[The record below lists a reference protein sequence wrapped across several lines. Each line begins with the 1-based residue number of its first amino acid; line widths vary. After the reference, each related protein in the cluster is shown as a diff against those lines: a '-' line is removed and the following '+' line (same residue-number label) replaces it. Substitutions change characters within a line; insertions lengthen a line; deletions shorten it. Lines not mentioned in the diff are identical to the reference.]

1 MGQAGRIGRG
11 RADRLRPPLTAD
23 NDAGVSDLAEAILAN
38 REKKRM
44 KIERRAVLGL
54 LLANPAMAQESWP
67 ARPITMVTGYA
78 PGGLTDVMTRLI
90 AARMSRDLGQPIVV
104 ENRTGGATAVASTA
118 VAQAR
123 PDGYTLLMG
132 ASSLAINPA
141 LQPNLTPREPL
152 RELVPIGMG
161 YRSAFVLH
169 VHPALPVTTAAEL
182 VAYAKANPGRL
193 NFGSSG
199 TGAVN
204 HLCLELFRSRA
215 GIEVVH
221 IPYRGGAPALI
232 DLQAGRIQAMFQA
245 ALEAIP
251 TIRDGRTRPLAVSS
265 AARLPLLPEVPPV
278 AETLPGFDAVF
289 WQGLFAP
296 VGTPAPV
303 LQRLGAALNA
313 ATEDADLRARMAE
326 QGVAA
331 ETGDAAALRRTLEA
345 DTETWGRLIREANI
359 RPE

>member
-1 MGQAGRIGRG
+1 MMKRR
-11 RADRLRPPLTAD
+11 TA
-23 NDAGVSDLAEAILAN
+23 
-38 REKKRM
+38 
-44 KIERRAVLGL
+44 LGL
-54 LLANPAMAQESWP
+54 LLATPGLAMAQPAWP
-67 ARPITMVTGYA
+67 TRPITLVTGFA

-90 AARMSRDLGQPIVV
+90 ASRMSRELGQPIVV
-104 ENRTGGATAVASTA
+104 DNRAGGATSVASTA
-118 VAQAR
+118 VARAA

-152 RELVPIGMG
+152 RELMPIGMG

-169 VHPALPVTTAAEL
+169 VHPGLPARNVAEFI
-182 VAYAKANPGRL
+182 AYAKANPGRIS
-193 NFGSSG
+193 FGSSG

-204 HLCLELFRSRA
+204 HLCLELFRLRA

-221 IPYRGGAPALI
+221 VPYRGGAPALI
-232 DLQAGRIQAMFQA
+232 DLRAGRIQAMFAA

-251 TIRDGRTRPLAVSS
+251 AIREGATRALAVSS
-265 AARLPLLPEVPPV
+265 ATRLPLLPDVPAV

-296 VGTPAPV
+296 PGTPEPV
-303 LQRLGAALNA
+303 IARLAAALRA
-313 ATEDADLRARMAE
+313 TTEDREVRARMAE

-331 ETGDAAALRRTLEA
+331 ETGDAAVLRRVLVE
-345 DTETWGRLIREANI
+345 DTETWGRLIREAGI
-359 RPE
+359 QPE

>member
-1 MGQAGRIGRG
+1 MTIGR
-11 RADRLRPPLTAD
+11 RATLGL
-23 NDAGVSDLAEAILAN
+23 ILAAPGVA
-38 REKKRM
+38 R
-44 KIERRAVLGL
+44 
-54 LLANPAMAQESWP
+54 AQEAYP

-90 AARMSRDLGQPIVV
+90 AQRMSRELGQPIVV

-118 VAQAR
+118 VVQAR
-123 PDGYTLLMG
+123 PDGYTTLMG
-132 ASSLAINPA
+132 ASSLAINPT
-141 LQPNLTPREPL
+141 LQPNLTPREPM

-169 VHPALPVTTAAEL
+169 VHPDIPARSTAEFIAH
-182 VAYAKANPGRL
+182 AKANPGRI

-215 GIEVVH
+215 GIDVAH
-221 IPYRGGAPALI
+221 IPYRGGAPALV
-232 DLQAGRIQAMFQA
+232 DLRAGRIGAMFQA

-251 TIRDGRTRPLAVSS
+251 TIREGATRALAVSS

-296 VGTPAPV
+296 VGTPEPILA
-303 LQRLGAALNA
+303 RLGAALRA
-313 ATEDADLRARMAE
+313 TTEDPEVRARMAE

-331 ETGDAAALRRTLEA
+331 ETGDAAALRRTLAE
-345 DTETWGRLIREANI
+345 DTEMWGRLIREGNI

>member
-1 MGQAGRIGRG
+1 MMKRR
-11 RADRLRPPLTAD
+11 TA
-23 NDAGVSDLAEAILAN
+23 
-38 REKKRM
+38 
-44 KIERRAVLGL
+44 LGL
-54 LLANPAMAQESWP
+54 LLATPGLAMAQPAWP
-67 ARPITMVTGYA
+67 TRPITLVTGFA

-90 AARMSRDLGQPIVV
+90 ASRMSRELGQPIVV
-104 ENRTGGATAVASTA
+104 DNRAGGATSVASTA
-118 VAQAR
+118 VARAA

-152 RELVPIGMG
+152 RELMPIGMG

-169 VHPALPVTTAAEL
+169 VHPGLPARNVAEFI
-182 VAYAKANPGRL
+182 AYAKANPGRIS
-193 NFGSSG
+193 FGSSG

-204 HLCLELFRSRA
+204 HLCLELFRLRA

-221 IPYRGGAPALI
+221 VPYRGGAPALI
-232 DLQAGRIQAMFQA
+232 DLRAGRIQAMFAA

-251 TIRDGRTRPLAVSS
+251 AIREGATRALAVSS
-265 AARLPLLPEVPPV
+265 ATRLPLLPDVPAV

-296 VGTPAPV
+296 PGTPEPV
-303 LQRLGAALNA
+303 IARLAAALRA
-313 ATEDADLRARMAE
+313 TTEDPEVRARMAE

-331 ETGDAAALRRTLEA
+331 ETGDAAVLRRVLVE
-345 DTETWGRLIREANI
+345 DTETWGRLIREAGI
-359 RPE
+359 QPE

>member
-1 MGQAGRIGRG
+1 MI
-11 RADRLRPPLTAD
+11 DRRTT
-23 NDAGVSDLAEAILAN
+23 
-38 REKKRM
+38 
-44 KIERRAVLGL
+44 LGL
-54 LLANPAMAQESWP
+54 LLATPGLAMAQPAWP
-67 ARPITMVTGYA
+67 TRPITVVTGFA

-90 AARMSRDLGQPIVV
+90 ANRMSRELGQPIVV
-104 ENRTGGATAVASTA
+104 ENRAGGATSIASTA
-118 VAQAR
+118 VARAT

-152 RELVPIGMG
+152 RELVPVGMG

-169 VHPALPVTTAAEL
+169 VHPGLPARTVAEFI
-182 VAYAKANPGRL
+182 AHAKANPGRIS
-193 NFGSSG
+193 FGSSG

-204 HLCLELFRSRA
+204 HLCLELFRLRA

-221 IPYRGGAPALI
+221 VPYRGGAPALI
-232 DLQAGRIQAMFQA
+232 DLRAGRIQAMFAA

-251 TIRDGRTRPLAVSS
+251 AIREGATRALAVSS
-265 AARLPLLPEVPPV
+265 ATRLPLLPDVPAV

-296 VGTPAPV
+296 PGTPEPV
-303 LQRLGAALNA
+303 IARLAAALRA
-313 ATEDADLRARMAE
+313 TTEDPEVRARMAE

-331 ETGDAAALRRTLEA
+331 ETGDAAALRRVLVE
-345 DTETWGRLIREANI
+345 DTETWGRLIRETGI
-359 RPE
+359 QPE

>member
-1 MGQAGRIGRG
+1 MMKRR
-11 RADRLRPPLTAD
+11 TA
-23 NDAGVSDLAEAILAN
+23 
-38 REKKRM
+38 
-44 KIERRAVLGL
+44 LGL
-54 LLANPAMAQESWP
+54 LLATPGLAMAQPAWP
-67 ARPITMVTGYA
+67 TRPITLVTGFA

-90 AARMSRDLGQPIVV
+90 ASRMSRELGQPIVV
-104 ENRTGGATAVASTA
+104 DNRAGGATSVASTA
-118 VAQAR
+118 VARAA

-152 RELVPIGMG
+152 RELMPIGMG

-169 VHPALPVTTAAEL
+169 VHPGLPARNVAEF
-182 VAYAKANPGRL
+182 VAYAKANPGRIS
-193 NFGSSG
+193 FGSSG

-204 HLCLELFRSRA
+204 HLCLELFRLRA

-221 IPYRGGAPALI
+221 VPYRGGAPALI
-232 DLQAGRIQAMFQA
+232 DLRAGRIQAMFAA

-251 TIRDGRTRPLAVSS
+251 AIREGATRALAVSS
-265 AARLPLLPEVPPV
+265 ATRLPLLPDVPAV

-296 VGTPAPV
+296 PGTPEPV
-303 LQRLGAALNA
+303 IARLAAALRA
-313 ATEDADLRARMAE
+313 TTEDPEVRARMAE

-331 ETGDAAALRRTLEA
+331 ETGDAAVLRRVLVE
-345 DTETWGRLIREANI
+345 DTETWGRLIREAGI
-359 RPE
+359 QPE

>member
-1 MGQAGRIGRG
+1 M
-11 RADRLRPPLTAD
+11 DRRTT
-23 NDAGVSDLAEAILAN
+23 
-38 REKKRM
+38 
-44 KIERRAVLGL
+44 LGL
-54 LLANPAMAQESWP
+54 LLATPGLAMAQPAWP
-67 ARPITMVTGYA
+67 TRPITVVTGFA

-90 AARMSRDLGQPIVV
+90 ANRMSRELGQPIVV
-104 ENRTGGATAVASTA
+104 ENRAGGATSIASTA
-118 VAQAR
+118 VARAT

-152 RELVPIGMG
+152 RELVPVGMG

-169 VHPALPVTTAAEL
+169 VHPGLPARTVAEFI
-182 VAYAKANPGRL
+182 AHAKANPGRIS
-193 NFGSSG
+193 FGSSG

-204 HLCLELFRSRA
+204 HLCLELFRLRA

-221 IPYRGGAPALI
+221 VPYRGGAPALI
-232 DLQAGRIQAMFQA
+232 DLRAGRIQAMFAA

-251 TIRDGRTRPLAVSS
+251 AIREGATRALAVSS
-265 AARLPLLPEVPPV
+265 ATRLPLLPDVPAV

-296 VGTPAPV
+296 PGTPEPV
-303 LQRLGAALNA
+303 IARLAAALRA
-313 ATEDADLRARMAE
+313 TTEDPEVRTRMAE

-331 ETGDAAALRRTLEA
+331 ETGDAAALRRVLVE
-345 DTETWGRLIREANI
+345 DTETWGRLIRETGI
-359 RPE
+359 QPE

>member
-1 MGQAGRIGRG
+1 MRIGRRG
-11 RADRLRPPLTAD
+11 T
-23 NDAGVSDLAEAILAN
+23 
-38 REKKRM
+38 
-44 KIERRAVLGL
+44 LGL
-54 LLANPAMAQESWP
+54 MLAAGAGAQAQEPWP
-67 ARPITMVTGYA
+67 TRPITLVTGFA

-90 AARMSRDLGQPIVV
+90 ANRMSRELGQPIVV
-104 ENRTGGATAVASTA
+104 ENRAGGATAIASTA
-118 VAQAR
+118 VARAA

-132 ASSLAINPA
+132 ASSLAINPT

-169 VHPALPVTTAAEL
+169 VHPGLPARDVAEFI
-182 VAYAKANPGRL
+182 AYAKANPGRIS
-193 NFGSSG
+193 FGSSG

-204 HLCLELFRSRA
+204 HLCLELFRVRA

-232 DLQAGRIQAMFQA
+232 DLRAGRIQAMFAA

-251 TIRDGRTRPLAVSS
+251 AIREGATRALAISS
-265 AARLPLLPEVPPV
+265 ATRLPLLPDVPAV

-296 VGTPAPV
+296 VGTPPAV
-303 LQRLGAALNA
+303 LARLSAALHA
-313 ATEDADLRARMAE
+313 TTEDPEVRARMAE

-331 ETGDAAALRRTLEA
+331 ETGDAAALRRVLVQ
-345 DTETWGRLIREANI
+345 DTETWGRLIRDANI
-359 RPE
+359 QPE

>member
-1 MGQAGRIGRG
+1 MMKRR
-11 RADRLRPPLTAD
+11 TA
-23 NDAGVSDLAEAILAN
+23 
-38 REKKRM
+38 
-44 KIERRAVLGL
+44 LGL
-54 LLANPAMAQESWP
+54 LLATPGLAMAQPAWP
-67 ARPITMVTGYA
+67 TRPITLVTGFA

-90 AARMSRDLGQPIVV
+90 ASRMSRELGQPIVV
-104 ENRTGGATAVASTA
+104 DNRAGGATSVASTA
-118 VAQAR
+118 VARAA

-152 RELVPIGMG
+152 RELMPIGMG

-169 VHPALPVTTAAEL
+169 VHPGLPARNVAEF
-182 VAYAKANPGRL
+182 VAYAKANPGRIS
-193 NFGSSG
+193 FGSSG

-204 HLCLELFRSRA
+204 HLCLELFRLRA

-221 IPYRGGAPALI
+221 VPYRGGAPALI
-232 DLQAGRIQAMFQA
+232 DLRAGRIQAMFAA

-251 TIRDGRTRPLAVSS
+251 AIREGATRALAVSS
-265 AARLPLLPEVPPV
+265 ATRLPLLPDVPAV

-296 VGTPAPV
+296 PGTPEPV
-303 LQRLGAALNA
+303 IARLAAALRA
-313 ATEDADLRARMAE
+313 TTEDPEVRARMAE

-331 ETGDAAALRRTLEA
+331 ETGDAAVLRRVLVE
-345 DTETWGRLIREANI
+345 DTETWGRLIREAGI
-359 RPE
+359 QPD

>member
-1 MGQAGRIGRG
+1 M
-11 RADRLRPPLTAD
+11 DRRTT
-23 NDAGVSDLAEAILAN
+23 
-38 REKKRM
+38 
-44 KIERRAVLGL
+44 LGL
-54 LLANPAMAQESWP
+54 LLATPGLAMAQPAWP
-67 ARPITMVTGYA
+67 TRPITVVTGFA

-90 AARMSRDLGQPIVV
+90 ANRMSRELGQPIVV
-104 ENRTGGATAVASTA
+104 ENRAGGATSIASTA
-118 VAQAR
+118 VARAT

-152 RELVPIGMG
+152 RELVPVGMG

-169 VHPALPVTTAAEL
+169 VHPGLPARTVAEFI
-182 VAYAKANPGRL
+182 AHAKANPGRIS
-193 NFGSSG
+193 FGSSG

-204 HLCLELFRSRA
+204 HLCLELFRLRA

-221 IPYRGGAPALI
+221 VPYRGGAPALI
-232 DLQAGRIQAMFQA
+232 DLRAGRIQAMFAA

-251 TIRDGRTRPLAVSS
+251 AIREGATRVLAVSS
-265 AARLPLLPEVPPV
+265 ATRLPLLPDVPAV

-296 VGTPAPV
+296 PGTPEPV
-303 LQRLGAALNA
+303 IARLAAALRA
-313 ATEDADLRARMAE
+313 TTEDPEVRTRMAE

-331 ETGDAAALRRTLEA
+331 ETGDAAALRRVLVE
-345 DTETWGRLIREANI
+345 DTETWGRLIRETGI
-359 RPE
+359 QPE